1 MDLSWLWQALS
12 NNWGSMASVLGLGVS
27 IATFLVAKRAKTAA
41 EDAKREARR
50 RNLSEDLQDARTKSE
65 QAGLFINET
74 KWDIVFVRSQEIASI
89 CSLVLKRWS
98 DELSE
103 ASKEQIRL
111 ARDEASSISRVATRA
126 SVRQPSESQLRSLT
140 AAQRKLN
147 ELLSSELGESL
158 KVIERSGQP
167 R

>member
-1 MDLSWLWQALS
+1 MHWSSLWQS
-12 NNWGSMASVLGLGVS
+12 FKNNWGGLTSVLGLAVS
-27 IATFLVAKRAKTAA
+27 TATLLVAKRARAAA

-65 QAGLFINET
+65 QTGLFINES

-89 CSLVLKRWS
+89 CSLILKRWS

-103 ASKEQIRL
+103 ASKDQIRL

-126 SVRQPSESQLRSLT
+126 SARQPSESQMRSLT